1 MKSRIHNLL
10 SLLILGAVVVAPA
23 GGAIAA
29 DTNGHGP
36 EYGLTTVDVGAA
48 IWTIIIFALLLLLLG
63 RFAWRPI
70 QNVLIE
76 REKFITDSLAQ
87 AKADRA
93 AAEARLQEYEA
104 KLTKAQEEASGIV
117 EEGRRDGTALKH
129 KIEEEAREEAKRLV
143 ERAKREIEVATDTAI
158 KEIYDLTGK
167 LATDVASKII
177 RREVDQKEHDRLI
190 AESIDEISR
199 AVGKRSA

>member
-1 MKSRIHNLL
+1 M
-10 SLLILGAVVVAPA
+10 
-23 GGAIAA
+23 
-29 DTNGHGP
+29 
-36 EYGLTTVDVGAA
+36 TTIDVGAA
-48 IWTIIIFALLLLLLG
+48 IWTIVIFAILLVLLG

-76 REKFITDSLAQ
+76 REKFITDSLEQ

-93 AAEARLQEYEA
+93 AAEARLKEYEA
-104 KLTKAQEEASGIV
+104 KLAKAHEEAAGIV

-129 KIEEEAREEAKRLV
+129 KIEEDAQAEAKRLV

-177 RREVDQKEHDRLI
+177 RREVNQQEHERLI
-190 AESIDEISR
+190 SESIDEISKS
-199 AVGKRSA
+199 VGKKSA